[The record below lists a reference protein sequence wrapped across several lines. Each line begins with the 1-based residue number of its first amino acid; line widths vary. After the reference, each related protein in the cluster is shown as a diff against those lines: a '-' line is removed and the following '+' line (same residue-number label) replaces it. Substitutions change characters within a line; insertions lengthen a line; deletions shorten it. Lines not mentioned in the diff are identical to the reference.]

1 MYLQFIDL
9 ENFNQYDSLPVKIR
23 LADGSTRTSLF
34 EYTSDQ
40 LAGLGLYHY
49 TEATHEY
56 NSFTHHTTSNC
67 TFNHES
73 RTFVREIVPYDEST
87 IKQQLINA
95 IQVYLDNEAK
105 AHYYDG
111 ILSLC
116 SYATSINP
124 KFGPEGQA
132 GVVWRDACWSV
143 GYAVLAECEAG
154 TRTIPTVDELLA
166 EMPVMVWP

>member
-1 MYLQFIDL
+1 MYLYNNT
-9 ENFNQYDSLPVKIR
+9 EQYETIPERIR
-23 LADGSTRTSLF
+23 LPDGSTRTSLH

-40 LAGLGLYHY
+40 LEALGLIHY
-49 TEATHEY
+49 TESTPEY
-56 NSFTHHTTSNC
+56 NSFTHYTTSNC

-73 RTFVREIVPYDEST
+73 RTFIREIVPYDEST
-87 IKQQLINA
+87 IKQQLVNA
-95 IQVYLDNEAK
+95 IQVYLDNEAQ

-116 SYATSINP
+116 SYATSTNL
-124 KFGPEGQA
+124 KFGPEGLA
-132 GVVWRDACWSV
+132 GVAWRDACWAL

-166 EMPVMVWP
+166 EMPVMEWP